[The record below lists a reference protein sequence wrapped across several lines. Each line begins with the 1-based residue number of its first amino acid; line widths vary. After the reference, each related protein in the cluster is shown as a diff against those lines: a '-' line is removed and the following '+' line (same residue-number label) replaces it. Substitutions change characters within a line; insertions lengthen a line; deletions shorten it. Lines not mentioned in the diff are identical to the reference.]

1 MSFRVVSE
9 HSVAKA
15 LQTLEN
21 CVLYMMKT
29 FGSQSVANTLHG
41 MSEQRYTSSE
51 TLLLTLEGRVEEIS
65 GEFNPR
71 DVTHCGSHKCD
82 SQWDNGEEGSN
93 QKLLENWS
101 KTSKKLE
108 FCTWHHFLG
117 VTITFGWEVVWCSI
131 LDSFFKYYFIFQMVN
146 DRGKGVTL
154 KLTVNEVWWT

>member
-71 DVTHCGSHKCD
+71 DVTNTLWE
-82 SQWDNGEEGSN
+82 SQMRFAMRQWGGRFRPKTFR
-93 QKLLENWS
+93 KLIQNF
-101 KTSKKLE
+101 KKNLN
-108 FCTWHHFLG
+108 FAPD
-117 VTITFGWEVVWCSI
+117 I
-131 LDSFFKYYFIFQMVN
+131 IFWVL
-146 DRGKGVTL
+146 R
-154 KLTVNEVWWT
+154 